1 MDKQNIINNLA
12 SNLRFLR
19 INTKVERPI
28 TGKVKYMSQKDLA
41 KLMGFTTQQVSKI
54 ELGKNM
60 MSAIQI
66 YTVSKIF
73 DVSVDSM
80 YGDLTRSVYNKTITQ
95 DA

>member
-1 MDKQNIINNLA
+1 MDKQNIVNNLA

-19 INTKVERPI
+19 INTKVKRQI
-28 TGKVKYMSQKDLA
+28 TGIVKYMSQKDLA

-60 MSAIQI
+60 MSAVQI

-80 YGDLTRSVYNKTITQ
+80 YGDLTKTVYNKTITH

>member
-60 MSAIQI
+60 MSAVQI

-80 YGDLTRSVYNKTITQ
+80 YGDLTRTVYNKTITQ